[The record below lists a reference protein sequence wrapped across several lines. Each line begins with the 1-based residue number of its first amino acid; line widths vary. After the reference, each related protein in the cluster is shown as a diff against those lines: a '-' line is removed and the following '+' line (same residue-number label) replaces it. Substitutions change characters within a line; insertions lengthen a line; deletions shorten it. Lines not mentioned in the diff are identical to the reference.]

1 MTRLAPFLAAV
12 LFLVAGCDR
21 LDRAIT
27 GLPPAVGPVP
37 DVMVVMDST
46 LFAGV
51 VGDALRE
58 ELASPI
64 PTLPSR
70 QGAFK
75 LNRLEPGTRLA
86 NRARG
91 MRHVIYAAPVDED
104 SPVGDM
110 LRRSLSPE
118 QIAAVR
124 AGTAEGAVFRSDLW
138 VNGQTVVFL
147 TAASDTALAATIL
160 RHGPEMRRA
169 FNRVAREAT
178 AADIFGRHRQTD
190 LEARMLDAL
199 GVRVNVQYDFVVT
212 HDTTLTADGQP
223 GRVMRLR
230 RVLTDTWRDYFVF
243 VQDGVTEIP
252 DSAAVARLT
261 DDVLRQIAL
270 GSVEGSFVQT
280 DPLRPS
286 SQDTVTIGGRPAVET
301 RGLWYMTNDLMGGA
315 YVRYATIVDGKLVVF
330 YGMTFAPDR
339 ALDKREFLRQLE
351 ATAYTLTTEPPA
363 EGT

>member
-1 MTRLAPFLAAV
+1 MTRLVPLLLVLLLAA
-12 LFLVAGCDR
+12 AGCDR
-21 LDRAIT
+21 LDRAVT
-27 GLPPAVGPVP
+27 GLPPAVGPIP
-37 DVMVVMDST
+37 EVMVVMDST
-46 LFAGV
+46 TFAGV

-58 ELASPI
+58 ELASPLG
-64 PTLPSR
+64 TLPNR
-70 QGAFK
+70 QGSFK
-75 LNRLEPGTRLA
+75 LNRMEPGSRLA

-138 VNGQTVVFL
+138 AAGQTVVFL
-147 TAASDTALAATIL
+147 TAATDTALAVTVL
-160 RHGPEMRRA
+160 RHGDTMRRT

-190 LEARMLDAL
+190 LETRMLDAL

-212 HDTTLTADGQP
+212 HDTTLTADGRT

-230 RVLTDTWRDYFVF
+230 RVLTDTWRDYFLF
-243 VQDGVTEIP
+243 VQDGVNAIP
-252 DSAAVARLT
+252 DSAAVDRLT

-270 GSVEGSFVQT
+270 GTIDGSYVQT
-280 DPLRPS
+280 DPLRPVAR
-286 SQDTVTIGGRPAVET
+286 DTVTIGGRPADET

-315 YVRYATIVDGKLVVF
+315 YVRYATVLDGRLVVF

-339 ALDKREFLRQLE
+339 ALDKREFLRQME
-351 ATAYTLTTEPPA
+351 ATAYTLTTAPPV
-363 EGT
+363 TD